1 MVSTAISRKSA
12 PNFIL
17 SQHSR
22 RISSEKLAALKAASP
37 IADVIGEFIELHRN
51 GSRLVGCCP
60 GHASKSGRSFQISP
74 QFGFWKCWAG
84 CGEGDVLDF
93 LQWHL
98 GLSFAGAVAWLAHR
112 AGFDLDADIPNDAAF
127 TVSAGRELKEINEK
141 FRAAERAELIRL
153 GRELADV
160 RGLLRNAS
168 RRLSEIERGYP
179 VHWPDEKET
188 CIEAIALATDE
199 LRDLDAAY
207 CLLAFGGEA
216 ECERFLAIPE
226 ERESLV
232 QSAIAC
238 GYVANER
245 GVRHQVGI

>member
-12 PNFIL
+12 PPFVV
-17 SQHSR
+17 SQYPR
-22 RISSEKLAALKAASP
+22 RISPEKLAALKAASP
-37 IADVIGEFIELHRN
+37 IADVIGEFIDLHRS
-51 GSRLVGCCP
+51 GSRLIGCCP
-60 GHASKSGRSFQISP
+60 GHRSKSGRSFQVSP
-74 QFGFWKCWAG
+74 QFGFWKCWGG
-84 CGEGDVLDF
+84 CGEGDALDF

-98 GLSFAGAVAWLAHR
+98 GLSFAGAVARLANR
-112 AGFDLDADIPNDAAF
+112 VGFDLDADIPNDAAF
-127 TVSAGRELKEINEK
+127 TVSAGRELKEINEQ

-160 RGLLRNAS
+160 RGLLRDAS

-188 CIEAIALATDE
+188 CVEAIALAIDE
-199 LRDLDAAY
+199 LRDLDATY
-207 CLLAFGGEA
+207 CLLAFGRET
-216 ECERFLAIPE
+216 ERERFLAIPE
-226 ERESLV
+226 ERESLI
-232 QSAIAC
+232 QNALAC